1 MKELLIFDYETT
13 SNKPESTRGV
23 QLAAVSYPIVDGNID
38 YDHPTVVLNTLCNPG
53 VDIHHE
59 AAEIHG
65 ITTEMVKDMPSD
77 THFSAQLYDYI
88 AERHA
93 KREIILGFQNG
104 CTFDL
109 PILMRLAAMHS
120 DGKVRQFIS
129 AIPYIDTLIAA
140 TRTLPH
146 AASHRLSLPTP
157 EEQEKY
163 GGPGLVQL
171 FGLDSGEGAHDAA
184 VDCKLVMLLIRE
196 FMEQLMP
203 GIRAEL
209 QKLRDE
215 EKLII
220 EDHEFANDTYL
231 FALWCGKARIL
242 TVCHFGKHKGKLW
255 GKVDPKAPKA
265 EKDKYVHGGYIHFIC
280 ENFDPTPDL
289 VATIRHHYGR
299 KFKKPLRC

>member
-38 YDHPTVVLNTLCNPG
+38 FDNGTVVMNTLCNPG

-65 ITTEMVKDMPSD
+65 ITTEMVKDMPPD

-93 KREIILGFQNG
+93 KNEIILGFQNG

-109 PILMRLAAMHS
+109 PILMRLAAAHS
-120 DGKVRQFIS
+120 DGKVRKFIQK
-129 AIPYIDTLIAA
+129 IPYIDTLIAA
-140 TRTLPH
+140 TRTLPN

-157 EEQEKY
+157 EEQAKY

-184 VDCKLVMLLIRE
+184 VDCRLVMLLIRE
-196 FMEQLMP
+196 FMAQLM
-203 GIRAEL
+203 GSIRAEF
-209 QKLRDE
+209 QRLREE
-215 EKLII
+215 EKLVLSD
-220 EDHEFANDTYL
+220 EAFANDTYL
-231 FALWCGKARIL
+231 FALWCGRPRIL
-242 TVCHFGKHKGKLW
+242 TVCYFGKYKGRLW
-255 GKVDPKAPKA
+255 GKAPPKASKEEKA
-265 EKDKYVHGGYIHFIC
+265 RYVHGGYIYYIC
-280 ENFDPTPDL
+280 EEFDPTPDL

-299 KFKKPLRC
+299 KFRKPLRC

>member
-38 YDHPTVVLNTLCNPG
+38 FDHGTVVLNTLCNPG

-65 ITTEMVKDMPSD
+65 ITTEMVQGFPAD

-109 PILMRLAAMHS
+109 PILMRLAKMHS
-120 DGKVRQFIS
+120 DGKVREFIPS
-129 AIPYIDTLIAA
+129 IPYIDTLIAA

-146 AASHRLSLPTP
+146 AKSHRLSLPTP
-157 EEQEKY
+157 EEQAKH

-196 FMEQLMP
+196 FMAQLMP
-203 GIRAEL
+203 NIRNEL

-215 EKLII
+215 GKLVL

-231 FALWCGKARIL
+231 FALWCARPRIL
-242 TVCHFGKHKGKLW
+242 TVCHFGKNKGKLW
-255 GKVDPKAPKA
+255 GKPPEGASKEERA
-265 EKDKYVHGGYIHFIC
+265 KYVNGSIIWWIC

-289 VATIRHHYGR
+289 AATIRHFYGR
-299 KFKKPLRC
+299 KFKKPMRC